1 MTSGKASDF
10 MVHDEEEFF
19 GSVAKRVISGAMSL
33 SNDEIDSDASIG
45 DALGTVSITA
55 AHVGT
60 PAWSLLSD
68 GNGQFAI
75 NSSTGIV
82 RVAGTLTAGTT
93 FIRAKVTGTTP
104 PIQTTIFVV
113 TVNEVGGGGFL
124 LLEDGGQLLL
134 EDGGG
139 LLLE

>member
-10 MVHDEEEFF
+10 MVRDEEEFF

-33 SNDEIDSDASIG
+33 SANEIDSDASIG
-45 DALGTVSITA
+45 DVLGTVSITA
-55 AHVGT
+55 AYVGR
-60 PAWSLLSD
+60 PSWSLLSD

-75 NSSTGIV
+75 GMLTGV
-82 RVAGTLTAGTT
+82 LVCKSVLTAGETS
-93 FIRAKVTGTTP
+93 IRVKVKNTQP
-104 PIQTTIFVV
+104 PIQTTTFEV
-113 TVNEVGGGGFL
+113 TVNDIGGGGFV